1 MKVFFCI
8 TILLNCLAVADTR
21 AKHTPFWLSKKMV
34 DEPVLFIGDEGN
46 RSGRLIFTPAS
57 MPGLTRAGDSLVYEA
72 GKDYTWEKGSRTIRL
87 TDHSRIPSKTAQE
100 MRPGPGKPRS
110 LGGVLHGEGRFFHDL
125 QTLVSYSHNQS
136 WPDLVQPGSATLPR
150 SLEKLNSSQSF
161 KVVTLGDSITEGY
174 NASGF
179 AKTQAPRNQPSYAE
193 GFARLLDETFPAQV
207 TLSNLGVAGRTA
219 VWGLKQLDRVIAE
232 KPDLVIIAFGMNDP
246 VSFEQFQRTN
256 LEILTHL
263 QKEIP
268 QTDMIFVSGMN
279 NNPDWRDPTKIPGFR
294 EALKDII
301 RPNIILAD
309 ITTPWEKLLTRKN
322 FSDLS
327 GNNVN
332 HPNDFGHRL
341 YSEILFS
348 LFISP

>member
-1 MKVFFCI
+1 MKAFLCI
-8 TILLNCLAVADTR
+8 AFLLNCVVVASTG
-21 AKHTPFWLSKKMV
+21 ANHTPFWLSKTMV
-34 DEPVLFIGDEGN
+34 HEPVLFIGEEGN
-46 RSGRLIFTPAS
+46 RSGRLIFTPTS
-57 MPGLTRAGDSLVYEA
+57 MPVLTRAGNSFVYEA
-72 GKDYTWEKGSRTIRL
+72 GKDYTWEKGSRTIKL
-87 TDHSRIPSKTAQE
+87 TDHSRIPSKTPQE

-125 QTLVSYSHNQS
+125 QTLVTYSHKET
-136 WPDLVQPGSATLPR
+136 WPDLVKAQETLPR
-150 SLEKLNSSQSF
+150 SLKKLRSDETFQ
-161 KVVTLGDSITEGY
+161 VVTLGDSITEGY

-179 AKTQAPRNQPSYAE
+179 AKTQAPRNQPAYAE
-193 GFARLLDETFPAQV
+193 GFVRLLDQAFPGKV

-219 VWGLKQLDRVIAE
+219 GWGLKQLDRVIAE
-232 KPDLVIIAFGMNDP
+232 KPDLVMIAFGMNDP
-246 VSFEQFQRTN
+246 VSSEQFQKTN

-268 QTDMIFVSGMN
+268 QTDLIFVSGMN
-279 NNPDWRDPTKIPGFR
+279 NNPAWRDPTKIPGFR
-294 EALKDII
+294 EALKAIV
-301 RPNIILAD
+301 RPNVILAD

-348 LFISP
+348 IFSKP

>member
-1 MKVFFCI
+1 MKAFFCI
-8 TILLNCLAVADTR
+8 TILLNCVAVADTG
-21 AKHTPFWLSKKMV
+21 AKHTPLWLSKKMV

-46 RSGRLIFTPAS
+46 RSGRLIFTPTS
-57 MPGLTRAGDSLVYEA
+57 LPVLTRAGDSFVYEA

-179 AKTQAPRNQPSYAE
+179 AKTQAPRNHPAYAE
-193 GFARLLDETFPAQV
+193 GFARLLDQAFPSQV
-207 TLSNLGVAGRTA
+207 VCAL
-219 VWGLKQLDRVIAE
+219 E
-232 KPDLVIIAFGMNDP
+232 F
-246 VSFEQFQRTN
+246 FER
-256 LEILTHL
+256 I
-263 QKEIP
+263 
-268 QTDMIFVSGMN
+268 
-279 NNPDWRDPTKIPGFR
+279 
-294 EALKDII
+294 
-301 RPNIILAD
+301 
-309 ITTPWEKLLTRKN
+309 
-322 FSDLS
+322 
-327 GNNVN
+327 
-332 HPNDFGHRL
+332 
-341 YSEILFS
+341 
-348 LFISP
+348 

>member
-1 MKVFFCI
+1 MG
-8 TILLNCLAVADTR
+8 N
-21 AKHTPFWLSKKMV
+21 
-34 DEPVLFIGDEGN
+34 EGN
-46 RSGRLIFTPAS
+46 RSGRLIFTPTS
-57 MPGLTRAGDSLVYEA
+57 MPFLTRARDSFVYEA

-87 TDHSRIPSKTAQE
+87 TAHSRIPFKTPQE

-110 LGGVLHGEGRFFHDL
+110 LGGVLHSEGRFFHDL

-136 WPDLVQPGSATLPR
+136 WPDLVKAQSTLPR
-150 SLEKLNSSQSF
+150 SLKKLRSNEPFQ
-161 KVVTLGDSITEGY
+161 VVTLGDSITEGY

-179 AKTQAPRNQPSYAE
+179 TKTQAPRNHPAYAE

-207 TLSNLGVAGRTA
+207 TLSNFGVAGRTA
-219 VWGLKQLDRVIAE
+219 GWGLKQLDRVIAE
-232 KPDLVIIAFGMNDP
+232 KPDMVIIAFGMNDP
-246 VSFEQFQRTN
+246 VSSEQFQQTN
-256 LEILTHL
+256 QEILTRL

-268 QTDMIFVSGMN
+268 QADIIFVSGMN
-279 NNPDWRDPTKIPGFR
+279 NNSDWRDPTKIPGFR
-294 EALKDII
+294 EALKSII
-301 RPNIILAD
+301 RPNVILAD

-341 YSEILFS
+341 YAEVLFS
-348 LFISP
+348 IFSHP

>member
-1 MKVFFCI
+1 MKAFLCI
-8 TILLNCLAVADTR
+8 AFLLNCVAVADTG
-21 AKHTPFWLSKKMV
+21 ANHTPLWLSKTMV
-34 DEPVLFIGDEGN
+34 DEPILFIGEEGN
-46 RSGRLIFTPAS
+46 RTGRLIFTPAS
-57 MPGLTRAGDSLVYEA
+57 MPVLTRAGDSFVYEA
-72 GKDYTWEKGSRTIRL
+72 GKDYTWEKGSRKIRL
-87 TDHSRIPSKTAQE
+87 TDHSRIPSKTPQE

-125 QTLVSYSHNQS
+125 QTLVTYSHKET
-136 WPDLVQPGSATLPR
+136 WPDLVKAQETLPR
-150 SLEKLNSSQSF
+150 SLKKLRSDETFQ
-161 KVVTLGDSITEGY
+161 VVTLGDSITEGY

-193 GFARLLDETFPAQV
+193 GFVRLLDQAFPGEV
-207 TLSNLGVAGRTA
+207 TLTNLGVAGRTA
-219 VWGLKQLDRVIAE
+219 GWGLKQLDRVIAE
-232 KPDLVIIAFGMNDP
+232 KPDLVMIAFGMNDP
-246 VSFEQFQRTN
+246 VSSEQFQKTN

-268 QTDMIFVSGMN
+268 QTDLIFISGMN
-279 NNPDWRDPTKIPGFR
+279 NNPAWRDPTKIPGFR
-294 EALKDII
+294 EALKAIV
-301 RPNIILAD
+301 RPNVILAD

-341 YSEILFS
+341 YAEVLFS
-348 LFISP
+348 IFSKP

>member
-1 MKVFFCI
+1 MKAFLCI
-8 TILLNCLAVADTR
+8 AFLLNCVAVADTG
-21 AKHTPFWLSKKMV
+21 ANHTPFWLSKKMV
-34 DEPVLFIGDEGN
+34 DEPVLFIGEEGN
-46 RSGRLIFTPAS
+46 RSGRLIFTPTS
-57 MPGLTRAGDSLVYEA
+57 MPVLTRAGDSFVYEA

-87 TDHSRIPSKTAQE
+87 TDHSRIPSKTPQE

-125 QTLVSYSHNQS
+125 QTLVTYSHKET
-136 WPDLVQPGSATLPR
+136 WPDLVKAQETLPR
-150 SLEKLNSSQSF
+150 SLKKLRSDETFQ
-161 KVVTLGDSITEGY
+161 VVTLGDSITEGY

-193 GFARLLDETFPAQV
+193 GFVRLLDQAFPGEV
-207 TLSNLGVAGRTA
+207 TLTNLGVAGRTA
-219 VWGLKQLDRVIAE
+219 GWGLKQLDRVIAE

-246 VSFEQFQRTN
+246 VSSEQFQKTN

-263 QKEIP
+263 KKEIP
-268 QTDMIFVSGMN
+268 QTDLIFISGMN

-294 EALKDII
+294 EALKAIV
-301 RPNIILAD
+301 RPNVILAD

-341 YSEILFS
+341 YAEVLFS
-348 LFISP
+348 IFSKP

>member
-1 MKVFFCI
+1 MKAFFCLAF
-8 TILLNCLAVADTR
+8 LLNFVAVADTG
-21 AKHTPFWLSKKMV
+21 ANHTPLWLAKKMV
-34 DEPVLFIGDEGN
+34 DEPVLFIGNEGN
-46 RSGRLIFTPAS
+46 RSGRLIFTPTS
-57 MPGLTRAGDSLVYEA
+57 MPFLTRAGDSFVYEA

-87 TDHSRIPSKTAQE
+87 TAHSRIPSKTPQE

-136 WPDLVQPGSATLPR
+136 WPDLVKAQGTLPR
-150 SLEKLNSSQSF
+150 SLKKLRANEPFQ
-161 KVVTLGDSITEGY
+161 VVTLGDSITEGY

-246 VSFEQFQRTN
+246 VSSEQFQKTN
-256 LEILTHL
+256 LEILTRL

-268 QTDMIFVSGMN
+268 QADLIFVSGMN
-279 NNPDWRDPTKIPGFR
+279 NNPDWRDPTRIPGFR
-294 EALKDII
+294 EALKSII
-301 RPNIILAD
+301 RPNVILAD

-341 YSEILFS
+341 YAEVLFS
-348 LFISP
+348 IFSHP

>member
-1 MKVFFCI
+1 MKAFLCI
-8 TILLNCLAVADTR
+8 AFLLNCVAVADTG
-21 AKHTPFWLSKKMV
+21 ANHTPFWLSKKMV
-34 DEPVLFIGDEGN
+34 DEPILFIGEEGN
-46 RSGRLIFTPAS
+46 RSGRLIFTPTS
-57 MPGLTRAGDSLVYEA
+57 MPVLTRAGDSFVYEA

-87 TDHSRIPSKTAQE
+87 TDHSRIPSKTPQE

-125 QTLVSYSHNQS
+125 QTLVTYSHKET
-136 WPDLVQPGSATLPR
+136 WPDLVKAQETLPR
-150 SLEKLNSSQSF
+150 SLKKLRSDETFQ
-161 KVVTLGDSITEGY
+161 VVTLGDSITEGY

-193 GFARLLDETFPAQV
+193 GFVRLLDQAFPGEV
-207 TLSNLGVAGRTA
+207 TLTNLGVAGRTA
-219 VWGLKQLDRVIAE
+219 GWGLKQLDRVIAE

-246 VSFEQFQRTN
+246 VSSEQFQKTN

-263 QKEIP
+263 KKEIP
-268 QTDMIFVSGMN
+268 QTDLIFISGMN